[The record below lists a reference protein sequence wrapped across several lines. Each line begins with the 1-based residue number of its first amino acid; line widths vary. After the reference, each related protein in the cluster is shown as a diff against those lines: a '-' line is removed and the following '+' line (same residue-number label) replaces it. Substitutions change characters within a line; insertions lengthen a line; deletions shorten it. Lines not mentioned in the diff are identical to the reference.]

1 MMLFITES
9 ELTDRYRKTPFATYT
24 VAAETKLTPA
34 ARQYLL
40 DHQVEIT
47 TSEQAAEQ
55 AAEKTVASIEAPTA
69 TAVCEFYFDEMIL
82 VILDAGRIA
91 AKQNLAISV
100 ELFQLAE
107 TAEKIKEAPAADGQ
121 PEAVQAKPLC
131 HLTSV
136 CVTSKSGELL
146 LALKRIQNYLRLLKR
161 ETDPAKAANLEL
173 IDQQIMKLENKL
185 IGAD

>member
-55 AAEKTVASIEAPTA
+55 AAEKTAACAGAPTA
-69 TAVCEFYFDEMIL
+69 MCEFYFDEMIL

-107 TAEKIKEAPAADGQ
+107 AAEKIKEAPAADGL

-161 ETDPAKAANLEL
+161 ETDPTKAANLEL